1 MDSVTHIVLGACI
14 GEVIA
19 GKELGRKAMLWGA
32 LAQTFPDID
41 VVAEMWLDTPSN
53 LLAHRGFTHSI
64 LSCLLFTPLFAAMA
78 QRLHNKASVSLQRWM
93 ALFGIEMFCHLLLDS
108 QNAYGTGLFEPFNH
122 ARVSFN
128 TMFVADPLFTIVAL
142 IASLVLLFFR
152 SKNEKRRLTWA
163 TAGIAT
169 SVVYLSF
176 CVVNK
181 LIVTNEVEKLLQQQQ
196 VGYNKNFVT
205 PTPLNN
211 LLWYVVANDDSGS
224 YVGYRSVFDENP
236 TLELTYFKR
245 NEALLNGMQ
254 DDAGLQKLKRFSK
267 DYYIAQE
274 WGDTLVFSDLR
285 FGQILG
291 WKDPKEKFVFHYF
304 LKHPDNNKV
313 VIQRGRFAKWDNTAI
328 PTLWQRM
335 MGI

>member
-41 VVAEMWLDTPSN
+41 VIAEMWLDTPSN

-64 LSCLLFTPLFAAMA
+64 LSCLLFTPIFAAMT
-78 QRLHNKASVSLQRWM
+78 RRIHSKANISFQRWM
-93 ALFGIEMFCHLLLDS
+93 ALFAIEMFCHLLLDS
-108 QNAYGTGLFEPFNH
+108 QNAYGTGLFEPFSH
-122 ARVSFN
+122 VRVSFN

-142 IASLVLLFFR
+142 IASIVLLIFR
-152 SKNEKRRLTWA
+152 KKEKRRLSWA
-163 TAGIAT
+163 TAGIAA
-169 SVVYLSF
+169 SALYLSV

-181 LIVTNEVEKLLQQQQ
+181 LIVTSEVKDMLQKQHVVYNE
-196 VGYNKNFVT
+196 NFVT

-224 YVGYRSVFDENP
+224 FVGYRSILDKQQS
-236 TLELTYFKR
+236 LELTYFKR
-245 NEALLNGMQ
+245 NEDLLNGVEL
-254 DDAGLQKLKRFSK
+254 DAGIQKLKRFSK
-267 DYYIAQE
+267 GYYLAQK
-274 WGDTLVFSDLR
+274 WGDTLVFNDLR
-285 FGQILG
+285 FGQMIG
-291 WKDPKEKFVFHYF
+291 WKDPNEKFVFHYY
-304 LKHPDNNKV
+304 LQYPAHNSV

-328 PTLWQRM
+328 PTLWRRM

>member
-1 MDSVTHIVLGACI
+1 MDSITHIVLGACI

-78 QRLHNKASVSLQRWM
+78 KRIHSKVNISMQRWM
-93 ALFGIEMFCHLLLDS
+93 ALFCIEMFCHLLLDS
-108 QNAYGTGLFEPFNH
+108 QNAYGTGLFEPFSH

-142 IASLVLLFFR
+142 VASIVLLIFR
-152 SKNEKRRLTWA
+152 KKEKRRFGWA
-163 TAGIAT
+163 TAGIVA
-169 SVVYLSF
+169 SALYLSV
-176 CVVNK
+176 CIINK
-181 LIVTNEVEKLLQQQQ
+181 LVVTSEVNTLMQKQNVTYTQS
-196 VGYNKNFVT
+196 FVT

-211 LLWYVVANDDSGS
+211 LLWYVVANDDKGS
-224 YVGYRSVFDENP
+224 YVGYRSIFDKKPEF
-236 TLELTYFKR
+236 ELTYFKR
-245 NEALLNGMQ
+245 NDELLHGMEG
-254 DDAGLQKLKRFSK
+254 DAGLQKLKRFSK
-267 DYYIAQE
+267 GYYIAQE
-274 WGDTLVFSDLR
+274 WRDRLVFSDLR

-291 WKDPKEKFVFHYF
+291 WKDPKEKFVFHYY
-304 LKHPDNNKV
+304 LKHPNENKV

>member
-64 LSCLLFTPLFAAMA
+64 LSCLLFTPLFAVMA
-78 QRLHNKASVSLQRWM
+78 KRMHSKANVTLQRWM
-93 ALFGIEMFCHLLLDS
+93 TLFGIEMFCHLLLDS
-108 QNAYGTGLFEPFNH
+108 QNAYGTGLFEPFSH

-142 IASLVLLFFR
+142 VASIVLLAFR
-152 SKNEKRRLTWA
+152 SKKDKRRLGWA
-163 TAGIAT
+163 KAGIVA
-169 SVVYLSF
+169 SAVYLSL
-176 CVVNK
+176 CIVNK
-181 LIVTNEVEKLLQQQQ
+181 LVVTNEVENLMKQQH
-196 VGYNKNFVT
+196 VTHSTNFVT

-224 YVGYRSVFDENP
+224 YVGYRSIFDKKPE
-236 TLELTYFKR
+236 LELTYFKR
-245 NEALLNGMQ
+245 NEGLLTGMQ

-267 DYYIAQE
+267 GYYVAQQ

-291 WKDPKEKFVFHYF
+291 WKDPQEKFVFHYF
-304 LKHPDNNKV
+304 LQHPAHNNV